1 MRFGEATRRA
11 TGTAEHRVLDRAAYV
26 ILRHL
31 ADAGPQNV
39 SALAARLNL
48 DGSTVTR
55 QVSALQ
61 RDSLITRTPDPS
73 DGRAPSSP
81 HRRRPPTDGRRAGRP
96 HPALRRHAGRLSTE
110 DRATLATL
118 LSRLNQALI
127 NRNRP
132 ADPPTPALHPPT
144 LLPPTLLP
152 SQPRAP
158 PRPPSPA
165 SPHPAQPH
173 PTSPSLTPPAPASPH
188 QPQPPPPPPRPQL
201 VDLGLM
207 VGIRAVSRHIPGT
220 TSPRSARGTSQLRR
234 SCTYRWKKQ
243 GQIGTERGP

>member
-1 MRFGEATRRA
+1 MSDDHDESTLGQIETEVALLMRFGEATRRA

-61 RDSLITRTPDPS
+61 RDGLITRTPDPS
-73 DGRAPSSP
+73 DGRGTVISP
-81 HRRRPPTDGRRAGRP
+81 TPAGLQRM
-96 HPALRRHAGRLSTE
+96 AAVQAARTRLYGDMLADWTPE
-110 DRATLATL
+110 DRNTLAAL

-132 ADPPTPALHPPT
+132 
-144 LLPPTLLP
+144 
-152 SQPRAP
+152 R
-158 PRPPSPA
+158 
-165 SPHPAQPH
+165 
-173 PTSPSLTPPAPASPH
+173 
-188 QPQPPPPPPRPQL
+188 
-201 VDLGLM
+201 
-207 VGIRAVSRHIPGT
+207 
-220 TSPRSARGTSQLRR
+220 
-234 SCTYRWKKQ
+234 
-243 GQIGTERGP
+243 